1 MGVLLRGQFLSSR
14 PKARNNPV
22 AMRAIA
28 EAAENLP
35 RADLA
40 LLVDKWRTLRGSVAD
55 RAVMR
60 VLRYGQLNPDVSD
73 TSPGVTHVPSRSAY
87 HACMQSSL

>member
-1 MGVLLRGQFLSSR
+1 MGVLMRGKFLSSR
-14 PKARNNPV
+14 PKARKNPV
-22 AMRAIA
+22 ALRAIA

-35 RADLA
+35 EADLA

-60 VLRYGQLNPDVSD
+60 VLRYGQLNPDPVSY
-73 TSPGVTHVPSRSAY
+73 THLTLPTIPLV
-87 HACMQSSL
+87 